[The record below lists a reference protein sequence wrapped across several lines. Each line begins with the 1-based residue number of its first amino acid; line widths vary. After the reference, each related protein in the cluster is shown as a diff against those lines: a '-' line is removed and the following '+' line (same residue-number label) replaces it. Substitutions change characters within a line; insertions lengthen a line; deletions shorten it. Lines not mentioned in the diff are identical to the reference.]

1 MFSLYSH
8 RPSLWTEEQIK
19 VNDKEYKKNFS
30 HNERKRSPFLCYYII
45 FNDDSAYY
53 AENIEK
59 FKIFIL
65 SEKSEHYLRNFSL
78 NSHFIML
85 ILFFLNN

>member
-8 RPSLWTEEQIK
+8 IPSLWIEEQIK
-19 VNDKEYKKNFS
+19 VNDKEYKKNLS
-30 HNERKRSPFLCYYII
+30 DNERKKSLLCYYII
-45 FNDDSAYY
+45 FNDHNAYY
-53 AENIEK
+53 AENTEK

-65 SEKSEHYLRNFSL
+65 SEKFVSYLRNFSL
-78 NSHFIML
+78 NSHFIVL